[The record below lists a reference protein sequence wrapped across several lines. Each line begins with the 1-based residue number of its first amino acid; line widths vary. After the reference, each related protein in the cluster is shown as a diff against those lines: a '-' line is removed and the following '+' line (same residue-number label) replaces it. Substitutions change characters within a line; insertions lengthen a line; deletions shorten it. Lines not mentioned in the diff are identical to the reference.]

1 VIAIKKSGG
10 MVIAQDE
17 ATSEQF
23 SMPKAAIS
31 TGKVDWVLPL
41 EAIAFS
47 LISLLM
53 TQTAVFG

>member
-1 VIAIKKSGG
+1 

-41 EAIAFS
+41 EVIAFS

-53 TQTAVFG
+53 TETAVFS